1 MSDEQASI
9 GEIQKLDEACQ
20 VEPEGA
26 AGKFGVLPRETSPE
40 ASASG
45 EESAEVVVGGW
56 TFLVKDL
63 QEMERIRT
71 TEGPK
76 SQGDDLNSHSVSTAS
91 AQKEHVLGG
100 QGKQKWLPGM
110 WLPDG
115 ETGQAVASSS
125 ESRDGRKEERK
136 EQAPGL
142 MEKMVSDENA
152 ALALAAVE
160 KNGGAA
166 GIDGMETEQLGPH
179 LAKHWPTIRSK
190 LLEGTYVPSPV
201 KRVWIPKANGGE
213 RPLGIP
219 TVLDR
224 FIQQLVLGELQPL
237 YEPTFSPHSWGF
249 RPGRGAHDAVRSA
262 QRILTQEA
270 KSWVVDMDIKG
281 FFDNVDHDILMRLLG
296 LQIRDKHVLKLIGR
310 MLRAGVWEQGRVSK
324 PTGKGTPQGGPLSP
338 LLANIYL
345 DVLDKELERRGL
357 SFSRYADDC
366 NIYVGSEKAAQRVLE
381 SITKFVA
388 RKLKL
393 EVSASKSGVDRPWKR
408 KFLGFRLSPEGVI
421 EVGEKAIERFRE
433 RVRQLWISRQNQT
446 STQMREQ
453 WRRYIHGW
461 WEYYRLTG
469 NPKPLLEQ
477 DGWIRRHMRKCFWQR
492 WHCSKGRL
500 KALRKLGLRYPL
512 LRAAKSGR
520 GAWRMAKHPMM
531 HKALSVRTLQR
542 YGFLCFADLLD

>member
-1 MSDEQASI
+1 MSDKQASTS
-9 GEIQKLDEACQ
+9 EIQKLNKACQ
-20 VEPEGA
+20 VEPEGT
-26 AGKFGVLPRETSPE
+26 AGKLGALPRETSTE
-40 ASASG
+40 ASVSG

-71 TEGPK
+71 PEGPK
-76 SQGDDLNSHSVSTAS
+76 SQGDDLNSHSVSAAS
-91 AQKEHVLGG
+91 APEGTRGG
-100 QGKQKWLPGM
+100 GPGKQKWLPGM
-110 WLPDG
+110 WLPHG
-115 ETGQAVASSS
+115 ETGQAVTGSS
-125 ESRDGRKEERK
+125 ESGDGRKEERK

-152 ALALAAVE
+152 ALALSAVE

-166 GIDGMETEQLGPH
+166 GIDGMGTEQLRPH
-179 LAKHWPTIRSK
+179 LAKHWRTIRSK
-190 LLEGTYVPSPV
+190 LLQGTYVPSPV

-224 FIQQLVLGELQPL
+224 FVQQLLLGELQPL
-237 YEPTFSPHSWGF
+237 YEPTFSQHSWGF

-262 QRILTQEA
+262 QRIMTEEG

-281 FFDNVDHDILMRLLG
+281 FFDNVDHDILMRLIG
-296 LQIRDKHVLKLIGR
+296 LQVRDKAVLKLIGR
-310 MLRAGVWEQGRVSK
+310 MLRAGVWEEGRVSK
-324 PTGKGTPQGGPLSP
+324 PKGKGTPQGGPLSP

-345 DVLDKELERRGL
+345 DVLDKELEGRGL

-366 NIYVGSEKAAQRVLE
+366 NIYVASEKAAQRVLE
-381 SITKFVA
+381 HTTEFVA

-408 KFLGFRLSPEGVI
+408 KFLGFRLSPQGII
-421 EVGEKAIERFRE
+421 EVGEKAIERFRD
-433 RVRQLWISRQNQT
+433 RVRQLWISRQNKT
-446 STQMREQ
+446 STQMRDDWQ
-453 WRRYIHGW
+453 RYIRGW

-469 NPKPLLEQ
+469 NPKPLLAQ

-492 WHCSKGRL
+492 WHGSQGRL
-500 KALRKLGLRYPL
+500 KALRKLGIRYPL

-531 HKALSVRTLQR
+531 HKALSNRTLR
-542 YGFLCFADLLD
+542 RHGFQCFADLLG